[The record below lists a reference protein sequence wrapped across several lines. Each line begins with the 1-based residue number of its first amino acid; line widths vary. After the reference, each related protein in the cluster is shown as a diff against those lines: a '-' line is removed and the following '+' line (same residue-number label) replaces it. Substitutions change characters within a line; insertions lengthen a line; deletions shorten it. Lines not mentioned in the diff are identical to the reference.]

1 MALTTAHPA
10 SEGSAIPDVAPQ
22 REEGR
27 SRLRLTATHYRTSVA
42 HSAAPESAVANP
54 PALGAGMGLVGEQE

>member
-1 MALTTAHPA
+1 VQVLAQLRSLVH
-10 SEGSAIPDVAPQ
+10 
-22 REEGR
+22 R
-27 SRLRLTATHYRTSVA
+27 SRLRFTATRYRTSVA